1 MKPISAV
8 LFIAA
13 TLTALPFH
21 SDPTDTCAPAPCA
34 VQSITPHPSWTGKP
48 WISHVD
54 SGANATMLTV
64 PNGTVI
70 SFFEHFTIGH
80 VFTAAPI
87 RFAADDSASLWVNGS
102 PVQPEAPMDGNA
114 YTLCSDFGVTCT
126 SYTEI
131 DIAPWLSIG
140 ENELRFDVAQRGRY
154 GFGVAWMGEVA
165 LTDIGDP
172 PVATPE
178 PGTASLLLM
187 AAALF
192 IFFCFVRT
200 DVELR
205 ETTDDLQNVKR
216 QRDAYRL
223 ALERIADTY
232 LDSEE
237 MDRIAR
243 EALEDE

>member
-1 MKPISAV
+1 MIERISLL

-13 TLTALPFH
+13 TLTAAPFH

-34 VQSITPHPSWTGKP
+34 VQSITPHPSWIGGP

-54 SGANATMLTV
+54 SGAKASMLTV

-70 SFFEHFTIGH
+70 SFFERFTIGH

-154 GFGVAWMGEVA
+154 GFGIVWEGNVI

-172 PVATPE
+172 PVTTPE
-178 PGTASLLLM
+178 PGTVVLVGATIFFMLI
-187 AAALF
+187 AQYAALHLQ
-192 IFFCFVRT
+192 R
-200 DVELR
+200 VERKNL
-205 ETTDDLQNVKR
+205 
-216 QRDAYRL
+216 AYRL
-223 ALERIADTY
+223 SLNSIAFSFTEDAED
-232 LDSEE
+232 L
-237 MDRIAR
+237 RKIAR
-243 EALEDE
+243 EALE